1 MSEELCALR
10 DMARKFSR
18 EEILPVAAE
27 HDKTGE
33 VEKLLL
39 FFLFHEGQIF
49 VMQCSRNYFT
59 DILLGFIL
67 YGYS

>member
-1 MSEELCALR
+1 MSEELLALR

-33 VEKLLL
+33 VDNL
-39 FFLFHEGQIF
+39 FDFFSLIF
-49 VMQCSRNYFT
+49 VGR
-59 DILLGFIL
+59 GFHAKIWP
-67 YGYS
+67 